1 MSIWYSRW
9 QNKGANMESFD
20 ICNSNFMSAS
30 LYRSYATKTPIKS
43 ITIVKNDLI
52 NRQVLK
58 SVTLDS
64 STVGDL
70 DGGKIDISMK
80 IKV

>member
-1 MSIWYSRW
+1 
-9 QNKGANMESFD
+9 MESFN
-20 ICNSNFMSAS
+20 IVNSNFMSSS
-30 LYRSYATKTPIKS
+30 LYRGYAAKTPIKS

-58 SVTLDS
+58 SITLDS

-70 DGGKIDISMK
+70 DGGKIDIN
-80 IKV
+80 IVERE

>member
-1 MSIWYSRW
+1 M
-9 QNKGANMESFD
+9 NMESFN
-20 ICNSNFMSAS
+20 IVNSNFMSSS
-30 LYRSYATKTPIKS
+30 LYRGYAAKTPIKS

-64 STVGDL
+64 STVGNL
-70 DGGKIDISMK
+70 DGGKIDIN
-80 IKV
+80 IVERE

>member
-1 MSIWYSRW
+1 
-9 QNKGANMESFD
+9 MESFN
-20 ICNSNFMSAS
+20 IVNSNFMSSS
-30 LYRSYATKTPIKS
+30 LYRGYVAKTPIKS

-70 DGGKIDISMK
+70 DGSKIDIN
-80 IKV
+80 IVERV

>member
-1 MSIWYSRW
+1 MSS
-9 QNKGANMESFD
+9 
-20 ICNSNFMSAS
+20 S

-70 DGGKIDISMK
+70 GGGKIDIN
-80 IKV
+80 IVERE

>member
-1 MSIWYSRW
+1 M
-9 QNKGANMESFD
+9 KSFD
-20 ICNSNFMSAS
+20 IVNSNFMSSS
-30 LYRSYATKTPIKS
+30 LYRGYDAKTPIKS

-64 STVGDL
+64 STVDDL
-70 DGGKIDISMK
+70 DGDKIDIN
-80 IKV
+80 IVERE

>member
-1 MSIWYSRW
+1 
-9 QNKGANMESFD
+9 MESFN
-20 ICNSNFMSAS
+20 IVNSNFMSSS
-30 LYRSYATKTPIKS
+30 LYRGYAANTPIKS

-70 DGGKIDISMK
+70 DGGKIDIN
-80 IKV
+80 IVERG

>member
-1 MSIWYSRW
+1 
-9 QNKGANMESFD
+9 MESFD
-20 ICNSNFMSAS
+20 IVNSNFMSSS
-30 LYRSYATKTPIKS
+30 LYRGYAAKTPIKS

-70 DGGKIDISMK
+70 DGGKIDIN
-80 IKV
+80 IVERE

>member
-1 MSIWYSRW
+1 
-9 QNKGANMESFD
+9 MESFN
-20 ICNSNFMSAS
+20 IVNSNFMSSS
-30 LYRSYATKTPIKS
+30 LYRGYAAKTPIKS

-70 DGGKIDISMK
+70 DGGKIDIN
-80 IKV
+80 IVERE

>member
-1 MSIWYSRW
+1 
-9 QNKGANMESFD
+9 MESFN
-20 ICNSNFMSAS
+20 IVNSNFMSSS
-30 LYRSYATKTPIKS
+30 LYRGYAAKTPIKS

-64 STVGDL
+64 STVGNL
-70 DGGKIDISMK
+70 DGGKIDIN
-80 IKV
+80 IVERE

>member
-1 MSIWYSRW
+1 
-9 QNKGANMESFD
+9 MESFD
-20 ICNSNFMSAS
+20 ICNSNFMSSS

-70 DGGKIDISMK
+70 GGGKIDIN
-80 IKV
+80 IVERE

>member
-1 MSIWYSRW
+1 
-9 QNKGANMESFD
+9 MESFN
-20 ICNSNFMSAS
+20 IVNSNFMSSS
-30 LYRSYATKTPIKS
+30 LYRGYAAKTPIKS

-52 NRQVLK
+52 NRQFLK

-70 DGGKIDISMK
+70 DGGKIDIN
-80 IKV
+80 IVERE

>member
-1 MSIWYSRW
+1 
-9 QNKGANMESFD
+9 MESFN
-20 ICNSNFMSAS
+20 IVNSNFMSSS
-30 LYRSYATKTPIKS
+30 LYRGYAAKTPIKS

-70 DGGKIDISMK
+70 DSGKIDIN
-80 IKV
+80 IVERE

>member
-1 MSIWYSRW
+1 
-9 QNKGANMESFD
+9 MESFN
-20 ICNSNFMSAS
+20 IVNSNFMSSS
-30 LYRSYATKTPIKS
+30 LYRGYAAKTPIKS

-70 DGGKIDISMK
+70 GADKTSINMK
-80 IKV
+80 IKI

>member
-1 MSIWYSRW
+1 
-9 QNKGANMESFD
+9 MESFN
-20 ICNSNFMSAS
+20 IVNSNFMPSS
-30 LYRSYATKTPIKS
+30 LYRGYAAKTPIKS

-58 SVTLDS
+58 SVILDS

-70 DGGKIDISMK
+70 DGGKIDIN
-80 IKV
+80 IAERE

>member
-1 MSIWYSRW
+1 
-9 QNKGANMESFD
+9 MESFN
-20 ICNSNFMSAS
+20 IVNSNFMSSS
-30 LYRSYATKTPIKS
+30 LYRGYAAKTPIKG

-64 STVGDL
+64 GTVGDL
-70 DGGKIDISMK
+70 DDGKIDIN
-80 IKV
+80 IVERE

>member
-1 MSIWYSRW
+1 
-9 QNKGANMESFD
+9 MESFD
-20 ICNSNFMSAS
+20 IVNSNFMSSS
-30 LYRSYATKTPIKS
+30 LYRGYAAKIPINS

-70 DGGKIDISMK
+70 GSDKIDIN
-80 IKV
+80 IVERV

>member
-1 MSIWYSRW
+1 
-9 QNKGANMESFD
+9 MESFN
-20 ICNSNFMSAS
+20 IVNSNFMSSS
-30 LYRSYATKTPIKS
+30 LYRGYAAKTPIKS

-64 STVGDL
+64 STIGDL
-70 DGGKIDISMK
+70 DGGKIDIN
-80 IKV
+80 IVERE